1 MSEKERLRRIREE
14 MGLMERIL
22 SYIPGYRGYKEKEL
36 RRETD
41 RLVRMEIVN
50 RLRVAKDFMRRS
62 LTNPIIA
69 QSISSEDAWR
79 FDALMSRLDRVTQR
93 IDRAVAG
100 YAGLFDATRV
110 KEGELEMVI
119 QHDLNLI
126 EKAEAIKSSAESLSR
141 VKPGDDEWRRAID
154 DLISRVEEL
163 DLLVDRRVEILRGLV
178 G

>member
-1 MSEKERLRRIREE
+1 MEKKERIEGVRKE
-14 MGLMERIL
+14 MGLFERIL

-50 RLRVAKDFMRRS
+50 RLRVAKDFVRRS

-69 QSISSEDAWR
+69 QRIFNEDAWR
-79 FDALMSRLDRVTQR
+79 FDALMSRLDRVIQR

-110 KEGELEMVI
+110 KEEELEMVI

-126 EKAEAIKSSAESLSR
+126 EKAEAIKSSAESLAR
-141 VKPGDDEWRRAID
+141 VKPGDDEWRRAMD
-154 DLISRVEEL
+154 DLISRIEEL
-163 DLLVDRRVEILRGLV
+163 DLLVDRRVDILRGLV